1 MYTVKIVKNKLAILT
16 STTSGMEVQT
26 IKSDDKRFNKC
37 KIAAKARRLVNI
49 TQSGRF
55 TTSKDYHGA
64 YEKNPRT
71 KSKAKK
77 FDVSKALVTMQQLN
91 IDTDALK
98 PMKTNTVFDKFCS
111 TEGGILPGTAV
122 NIAGAPGTGKTTV
135 FMEMLYEVQKNNKK
149 VLFISAEMN
158 EMDMARYLKRFPHW
172 KSIPILFLNN
182 FADECPKTIIESVF
196 NEGFDLVL
204 TDSFSEVNDT
214 VKEACNMTSG
224 KTEKWFLNLME
235 HHMKANNKL
244 KVHTTF
250 LTILQFSKGGTFVGS
265 NKLKHLAS
273 AQMTIQWENG
283 ENSGTRYMEFSKNRC
298 GAVGQK
304 LTYTIS
310 GQGLHLDGDR
320 FHKDLEYKELLQ
332 QEVDQSD
339 FTWDEIFSKSTDTSD
354 VNTNQPQEV

>member
-16 STTSGMEVQT
+16 STELSKTIT

-37 KIAAKARRLVNI
+37 VAAAKAKRLVNI
-49 TQSGRF
+49 TPTGRF
-55 TTSKDYHGA
+55 TTSKDYNQA
-64 YEKNPRT
+64 YEKNPTT
-71 KSKAKK
+71 KSTKKK

-111 TEGGILPGTAV
+111 TEGGLLPGTMINV
-122 NIAGAPGTGKTTV
+122 AGAPGTGKTTV
-135 FMEMLYEVQKNNKK
+135 FMEMLHNVQKNGHK

-158 EMDMARYLKRFPHW
+158 EMDLARYLKRFPHW
-172 KSIPILFLNN
+172 KSVPILFLNN
-182 FADECPKTIIESVF
+182 FADECPKTIIESVL
-196 NEGFDLVL
+196 NEGFDLIL

-265 NKLKHLAS
+265 NKLKHLAR

-339 FTWDEIFSKSTDTSD
+339 FTWDEIFSKSTDTSE
-354 VNTNQPQEV
+354 VKSNQPQEV

>member
-16 STTSGMEVQT
+16 STTLSKTIT
-26 IKSDDKRFNKC
+26 IKSGDKRFNKC
-37 KIAAKARRLVNI
+37 LIAAKARRLVNI
-49 TQSGRF
+49 TPTGRF
-55 TTSKDYHGA
+55 TTSKDYSGA

-98 PMKTNTVFDKFCS
+98 PMKTDTVFDKFCS
-111 TEGGILPGTAV
+111 TEGGILPGTMINV
-122 NIAGAPGTGKTTV
+122 AGAPGTGKTTI
-135 FMEMLYEVQKNNKK
+135 FMEMLHNVQKNGHK

-158 EMDMARYLKRFPHW
+158 EMDMARYTKRFPHW
-172 KSIPILFLNN
+172 KSVPILFLNN
-182 FADECPKTIIESVF
+182 FTEDCPKTIIESVF

-214 VKEACNMTSG
+214 VKAACNMTAG
-224 KTEKWFLNLME
+224 KTEKWFLQLCESN
-235 HHMKANNKL
+235 MKAHNKL
-244 KVHTTF
+244 KKHTTF

-265 NKLKHLAS
+265 NRLKHLAS
-273 AQMTIQWENG
+273 AQMTINWEG
-283 ENSGTRYMEFSKNRC
+283 SENSGVRYMQFSKNRC

-304 LTYTIS
+304 LMYTIS

-332 QEVDQSD
+332 AEVDQSD
-339 FTWDEIFSKSTDTSD
+339 FTWDEIFSKSTDKSEETVS
-354 VNTNQPQEV
+354 QPQEV